1 MSPTRNPLVSIV
13 IPMFNAQEWIFG
25 LLTSIGNQSY
35 KNIEIVLVNDGSTD
49 SSIELVAKFSKK
61 NPQIKLRLINQ
72 ENSGVSAARN
82 EGVRNSNGELIAFVD
97 SDDIWIREKLEHQVK
112 EMGESSTSAVA
123 CSYAIFNDSDLTI
136 LDIVHPDWSVEG
148 VRNWLLFRSYGGLLS
163 SSLMIT
169 KEAFNRTGPFK
180 IELSLSADIEFA
192 WRLLKVTPVKLINN
206 PLVGYRLRPN
216 QMHRLPTLLL
226 AEAQR
231 MLVLVD
237 LLQGNRYRGIFLANL
252 NLRLFLYR
260 AQNRDLRE
268 GLAFLLV
275 ALRSNSFEVIFTISG
290 ILSKRVLRRL
300 KYSEKKLFSLPNP

>member
-1 MSPTRNPLVSIV
+1 MNPTRNPLVSIV
-13 IPMFNAQEWIFG
+13 IPMFNAQDWIFG
-25 LLTSIGNQSY
+25 LLTSVGHQSY

-49 SSIELVAKFSKK
+49 SSTELVAKFSKK
-61 NPQIKLRLINQ
+61 NPLIKLRLINQ

-97 SDDIWIREKLEHQVK
+97 SDDIWIREKLEYQVK
-112 EMGESSTSAVA
+112 EVVKSGASAVA
-123 CSYAIFNDSDLTI
+123 CSYAIFNDSDLTT

-180 IELSLSADIEFA
+180 TELSLSADIEFA
-192 WRLLKVTPVKLINN
+192 WRLLKVSPVKLIKN
-206 PLVGYRLRPN
+206 PLVGYRLRSN
-216 QMHRLPTLLL
+216 QMHRLPTLLQS
-226 AEAQR
+226 EAQR
-231 MLVLVD
+231 MLMLVD
-237 LLQGNRYRGIFLANL
+237 LLQRNRYRRIFLANL

-260 AQNRDLRE
+260 AQNRDLRK
-268 GLAFLLV
+268 GMAFLLV
-275 ALRSNSFEVIFTISG
+275 AFRCNSFEVIFTMLR

-300 KYSEKKLFSLPNP
+300 KYSEKKLFFLPNP